1 MKVVLQTGKTVLPK
15 EKQGGGGNEIQSL
28 GTNARCYSWKKI
40 INCITIGWNMAVAN
54 LQKGHLGVREQL
66 KYEPKRL

>member
-28 GTNARCYSWKKI
+28 GTRQMRDVTVGKK
-40 INCITIGWNMAVAN
+40 
-54 LQKGHLGVREQL
+54 
-66 KYEPKRL
+66 